1 MVHIVTGK
9 INSGKTG
16 KLAAICQFER
26 RGDGFVSVKEM
37 ADGVAVRY
45 NAMRLS
51 TMEERPFLCREGHFS
66 EGFDPVQEIGP
77 YRMSGKGLE
86 WIEAEVGK
94 MLESGVEPIYLD
106 EIGPLE
112 LSGGG
117 LAPILSRCLG
127 RGTELYLSVRRDFVE
142 AVLARFGIE
151 DYDLM

>member
-37 ADGVAVRY
+37 ADGVPVRY
-45 NAMRLS
+45 LAMRLS
-51 TMEERPFLCREGHFS
+51 TMEERPLLAREGHYPES
-66 EGFDPVQEIGP
+66 FDPVQEIGP
-77 YRMSGKGLE
+77 YRMSGKVLQ
-86 WIEAEVGK
+86 WIETEIGK
-94 MLESGVEPIYLD
+94 MLDDGVEPIYLD

-112 LSGGG
+112 LEGGG
-117 LAPILSRCLG
+117 FAPILSRCLL

-142 AVLARFGIE
+142 AVVTRFGIR
-151 DYDLM
+151 DYDLL

>member
-37 ADGVAVRY
+37 ADGISVRY
-45 NAMRLS
+45 LAMRLS
-51 TMEERPFLCREGHFS
+51 TMEERPLLAREGYFPQ
-66 EGFDPVQEIGP
+66 GFDPVQEIGP
-77 YRMSGKGLE
+77 YRMSQTTLR
-86 WIEAEVGK
+86 WIETEIGK
-94 MLESGVEPIYLD
+94 MLETGVEPIYLD

-112 LSGGG
+112 LEGGG
-117 LAPILSRCLG
+117 FAPILARCLE

-142 AVLARFGIE
+142 AVLGRFGIL